1 MTRTILLASERKVW
15 LLCHRVMQLNV
26 VISSLV
32 CHEAM
37 SILRTKL
44 FLGATRSYDST
55 VIG

>member
-1 MTRTILLASERKVW
+1 MTRTILLAWDKKVW
-15 LLCHRVMQLNV
+15 LLWHRMMQLNV

-37 SILRTKL
+37 SIVRTKL
-44 FLGATRSYDST
+44 FLGATRSCDST